1 MCFSHFLIFNSWNFD
16 ACSTMVN
23 FSKIIFGILNG
34 RVQIS
39 MRRLEKFSNLT
50 SGTGRLFATEEYCGV
65 KICSLFTFYAESS
78 RKQKNVK
85 TKLTRRCTRIFW
97 GDRNSKTC
105 QPQKFLTENIS
116 SLKVVFVVVVVVFVL
131 CCFVL
136 FFLLFVFDVDL
147 LAFISIAFC
156 SLLIP
161 QHCILLEW

>member
-16 ACSTMVN
+16 ACSTIVN
-23 FSKIIFGILNG
+23 FSKMIFGILNG

-131 CCFVL
+131 YCFVL
-136 FFLLFVFDVDL
+136 LFLLFVFDVDL
-147 LAFISIAFC
+147 LAFISISFS

-161 QHCILLEW
+161 RHCILLEW